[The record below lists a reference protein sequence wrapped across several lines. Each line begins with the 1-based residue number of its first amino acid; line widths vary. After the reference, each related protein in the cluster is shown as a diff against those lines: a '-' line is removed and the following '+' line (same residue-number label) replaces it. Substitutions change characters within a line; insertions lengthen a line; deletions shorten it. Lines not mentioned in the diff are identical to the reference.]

1 MSNEARPNN
10 DGISNA
16 SRLLDAVSQQLGA
29 KNDAALARG
38 LKVAPPVISKI
49 RHGRLPVGPAMIL
62 KCHELAGLPVPT
74 IRGFI
79 GGAA

>member
-1 MSNEARPNN
+1 MSTTSTAAAAARNPN
-10 DGISNA
+10 G
-16 SRLLDAVSQQLGA
+16 LMDAVMQKLGA

-38 LKVAPPVISKI
+38 LQVAPPVISKI

-62 KCHELAGLPVPT
+62 KCHEIAGLPVPT